1 MRVQY
6 SSPNKF
12 ARFGAPE
19 SASLWSCHLTHWPA
33 ALASLVKRRRRLA
46 RQPSRNI
53 GRRWEEM
60 LGGKMFPPGPLSAMI
75 LRIVRDCRHPQMV
88 AEPLQ
93 RTADT
98 TTSIHAV
105 NST

>member
-1 MRVQY
+1 M
-6 SSPNKF
+6 
-12 ARFGAPE
+12 
-19 SASLWSCHLTHWPA
+19 
-33 ALASLVKRRRRLA
+33 
-46 RQPSRNI
+46 I
-53 GRRWEEM
+53 
-60 LGGKMFPPGPLSAMI
+60 GGKMFPLAPLSAMI
-75 LRIVRDCRHPQMV
+75 LQIVRDCRYPQMV